1 MAIWRVRIAEGERL
15 ARGSVE
21 AGADRAARGRRHA
34 RRAVAADSLDA
45 LGHGPVPVGSSVLA
59 PIQGQE
65 VWAAGVTYSINRS
78 ARNEG
83 SGGHDL

>member
-1 MAIWRVRIAEGERL
+1 
-15 ARGSVE
+15 
-21 AGADRAARGRRHA
+21 
-34 RRAVAADSLDA
+34 
-45 LGHGPVPVGSSVLA
+45 
-59 PIQGQE
+59 